1 MLLGH
6 LKYAPQIP
14 VSTIKRDSLEA
25 FPLRAIPKQEL
36 KACGIYTTVNLLDT
50 DGLQYNFKG
59 PLQRTINDM
68 CPPSNPF
75 STPALPS
82 ITIGGSILVNISLPC
97 IDTTNYEKF
106 IDKFVLE
113 DPTSQLSLYIDKVL
127 GPSAPT
133 KISEILASLEEPGME
148 KHYPELLNQLKNSIA
163 ILWTHHEADV
173 INLLPE
179 LSIVG
184 KLLSPI
190 NRTDFYKSVSIDSL
204 PMGAIDWSEC
214 ESPSLKHI
222 LNTNIIKYD
231 RDLEDN
237 KHLVTFSYLIKPGI
251 AHPSPLDATIKTL
264 MDFPHYARMQ
274 YYRNA
279 MRNSSLL
286 LNFKNDLSSYL
297 EAGCKN
303 DHSEQLLS
311 LKVFQLAEFL
321 TLNSGSDP
329 WAGVLKTE
337 SNEVIEGIGEVVNHT
352 YDVSILLD
360 LVNEIESVIIPELT
374 KDIYSHA
381 DTITSKIEGSTFL
394 MNRFATLSPFTNT
407 VSDYNM
413 KPHSVPYQTHDIGKV
428 MKGHIDAFPVGI
440 KTIKNIVESGLNIA
454 SELQQRSVN
463 NPDLLPFESS
473 VVVAEQL
480 LDTTTKLRNQIFNGP
495 RSALDYAID
504 TLDTYNTT
512 ITAIWLSSPVDMKRA
527 NRSSMEDLLSNIT
540 DLSNSFMLYRDIFM
554 LYDEVL
560 ISLQSL
566 LVSGVQAA
574 FINVN
579 SLACDE

>member
-14 VSTIKRDSLEA
+14 VSTIKRDSIEA
-25 FPLRAIPKQEL
+25 LPLRAIPKQEL
-36 KACGIYTTVNLLDT
+36 KACGIYTTVNLLDI

-68 CPPSNPF
+68 CPSANPF

-82 ITIGGSILVNISLPC
+82 TTIGGSILVNISLPC

-106 IDKFVLE
+106 IDKFVLD

-127 GPSAPT
+127 GPSAPI
-133 KISEILASLEEPGME
+133 KISEILARLEEPGME
-148 KHYPELLNQLKNSIA
+148 KHYPELLSRLKDSIA
-163 ILWTHHEADV
+163 ILWTHHEDEV
-173 INLLPE
+173 IKLLPE

-214 ESPSLKHI
+214 ESLSLKHI

-231 RDLEDN
+231 RDLEEN

-251 AHPSPLDATIKTL
+251 AHPGPLDDTIKTL
-264 MDFPHYARMQ
+264 MDLPHYARMQ

-279 MRNSSLL
+279 MRNPTL
-286 LNFKNDLSSYL
+286 LNFKNELSSYL
-297 EAGCKN
+297 EVGCKN
-303 DHSEQLLS
+303 DPSEQLLS
-311 LKVFQLAEFL
+311 LKVLQLADSL
-321 TLNSGSDP
+321 TLNSSSDP
-329 WAGVLKTE
+329 WAGVFKTE
-337 SNEVIEGIGEVVNHT
+337 SSEVIEGIGEVINHT
-352 YDVSILLD
+352 YDASVLLD
-360 LVNEIESVIIPELT
+360 LVNEIESVVIPELT
-374 KDIYSHA
+374 KDISSYA
-381 DTITSKIEGSTFL
+381 DTISNKIEENTFL

-407 VSDYNM
+407 VADYNM
-413 KPHSVPYQTHDIGKV
+413 KPHTVPYQTHDIGKV

-473 VVVAEQL
+473 VVIAEQL
-480 LDTTTKLRNQIFNGP
+480 LDTTTKLRHQIFSGP
-495 RSALDYAID
+495 RSTLDYAID

-512 ITAIWLSSPVDMKRA
+512 ITAIFVTSPTELKRA
-527 NRSSMEDLLSNIT
+527 NRSRMEDLLSNIS
-540 DLSNSFMLYRDIFM
+540 DLSNLLMFYRNIFM